1 VTDVSFAKLD
11 PDAHED
17 RFRRLRRDLGVS
29 SFGINLLVF
38 EPGQRSRIHRHE
50 RQEEVYLPLRGE
62 LTLILE
68 GTDEHVLGAGDLVRV
83 GPDVRRQLINRG
95 SDRLELLA
103 LGGSGE
109 HEGRDGKAYAA
120 WDEEGAGR
128 SPAEVPFPADEA
140 I

>member
-1 VTDVSFAKLD
+1 M
-11 PDAHED
+11 
-17 RFRRLRRDLGVS
+17 
-29 SFGINLLVF
+29 F

-83 GPDVRRQLINRG
+83 GPDVRRQLLNRG

-109 HEGRDGKAYAA
+109 HEGRDGRAYAA